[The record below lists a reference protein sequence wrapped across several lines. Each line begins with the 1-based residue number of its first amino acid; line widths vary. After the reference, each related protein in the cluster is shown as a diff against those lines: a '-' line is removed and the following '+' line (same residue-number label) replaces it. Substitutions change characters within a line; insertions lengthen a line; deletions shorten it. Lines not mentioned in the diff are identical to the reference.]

1 MAKTVLASGEALGL
15 EKRLE
20 SLENPGCELCVEH
33 STAEGNSL
41 GPIYYSLFLEG
52 RPGWGGSSPPPSL
65 TGLFQPCQLCPR
77 PSPHPQ
83 PGCWKVFFQS
93 PGWLDSALL
102 VVVG

>member
-52 RPGWGGSSPPPSL
+52 RPGWGGHLQHSPPWP
-65 TGLFQPCQLCPR
+65 P
-77 PSPHPQ
+77 
-83 PGCWKVFFQS
+83 
-93 PGWLDSALL
+93 
-102 VVVG
+102 